1 MDYELFFV
9 FLRRKAKIIMLE
21 ELKQRILTEGH
32 AKAEGGIVLV
42 GSFLNHQLDP
52 QLMMHCAEEFARLFK
67 DQGINKIVTIEAS
80 GIAPAIMTGYLMHL
94 PVVFIKKKQ
103 PKTVDESWKSWVWS
117 FTRDG
122 ETIVCI
128 AKEFLT
134 ESDRILF
141 LDDFLADGHASG
153 SVIHLCRQSGAQ
165 IVGMG
170 FLIEKGFAGG
180 GQFLRDHNINYHAL
194 ATITRINEDNSI
206 EIA

>member
-1 MDYELFFV
+1 
-9 FLRRKAKIIMLE
+9 MLE
-21 ELKQRILTEGH
+21 ELKERILAEGR
-32 AKAEGGIVLV
+32 AKAEGGVVLV

-52 QLMMHCAEEFARLFK
+52 QLMMRCAEEFARLFK

-94 PVVFIKKKQ
+94 PVVFIKKKE
-103 PKTVDESWKSWVWS
+103 PKTVDDSWKSWVWS
-117 FTRDG
+117 FTRGD
-122 ETIVCI
+122 ETTVCI
-128 AKEFLT
+128 DRRFLT
-134 ESDRILF
+134 ANDRILF
-141 LDDFLADGHASG
+141 IDDFLADGHASG

-170 FLIEKGFAGG
+170 FLVEKGFSQG

-206 EIA
+206 DLA

>member
-1 MDYELFFV
+1 M
-9 FLRRKAKIIMLE
+9 E
-21 ELKQRILTEGH
+21 ELKQRILTEGR
-32 AKAEGGIVLV
+32 AKVEGGVVLV

-52 QLMMHCAEEFARLFK
+52 QLMMHCAEEFARVFK
-67 DQGINKIVTIEAS
+67 DSGINKIVTIEAS

-103 PKTVDESWKSWVWS
+103 PKTVDESWKSRVWS

-122 ETIVCI
+122 ETTVCI

-134 ESDRILF
+134 EKDRILF
-141 LDDFLADGHASG
+141 LDDFLAEGHASG

-170 FLIEKGFAGG
+170 FLVEKGFAGG

-194 ATITRINEDNSI
+194 ATITRISEDNSL
-206 EIA
+206 EVA

>member
-1 MDYELFFV
+1 
-9 FLRRKAKIIMLE
+9 
-21 ELKQRILTEGH
+21 
-32 AKAEGGIVLV
+32 
-42 GSFLNHQLDP
+42 
-52 QLMMHCAEEFARLFK
+52 MMHCAEEFARLFR

-122 ETIVCI
+122 ETTVCI
-128 AKEFLT
+128 DRKFLT
-134 ESDRILF
+134 KDDRILF

-170 FLIEKGFAGG
+170 FLVEKGFAGG
-180 GQFLRDHNINYHAL
+180 GQFLRDHDINYHAL
-194 ATITRINEDNSI
+194 ATIKRIGEDGTM
-206 EIA
+206 EVD